1 MPNLEEVDWSYTE
14 ILISFDNEKFL
25 IQVNSLILLGRKM
38 SKYLTSIFARGY
50 QGLRM
55 NLFVN

>member
-38 SKYLTSIFARGY
+38 SKYLTSIFAGSTHDI
-50 QGLRM
+50 
-55 NLFVN
+55 NKKSE

>member
-38 SKYLTSIFARGY
+38 SKYLTGPTRNI
-50 QGLRM
+50 
-55 NLFVN
+55 NKKIE

>member
-38 SKYLTSIFARGY
+38 SKYLTSIFFLSTEGVQEKKAQR
-50 QGLRM
+50 
-55 NLFVN
+55 

>member
-25 IQVNSLILLGRKM
+25 IQVTIMFPCFYNKAVLLA
-38 SKYLTSIFARGY
+38 AR
-50 QGLRM
+50 
-55 NLFVN
+55 LFNNFSMTVNANI